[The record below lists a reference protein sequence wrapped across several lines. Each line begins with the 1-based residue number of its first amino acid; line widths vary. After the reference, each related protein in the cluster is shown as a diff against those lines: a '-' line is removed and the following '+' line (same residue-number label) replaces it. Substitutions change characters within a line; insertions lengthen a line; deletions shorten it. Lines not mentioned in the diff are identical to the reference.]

1 MTIKERQLNDDWQYN
16 NEEEAEMGQ
25 LHAIHNNMNAVANV
39 RRALE
44 AQASQ
49 PSLTHCEEC
58 GDEIPEKRRTAIRG
72 VRLCVFCQQL
82 QERSKGK

>member
-1 MTIKERQLNDDWQYN
+1 MTNAVTRDDWTYN

-25 LHAIHNNMNAVANV
+25 LHAIHNNMNHIAAV

-44 AQASQ
+44 QQASS

-58 GDEIPEKRRTAIRG
+58 GDEIPEARRMAIKG
-72 VRLCVFCQQL
+72 CRLCVYCKQAA
-82 QERSKGK
+82 ERK